1 MEYTNGHRS
10 KTQLQIGRRSTFMA
24 KKIRL
29 GFVGANVRSTWA
41 SQSHFP
47 ALRASPDVEL
57 SGVCTTR
64 PETAEEARKAFGARL
79 AFTDFRAMAASPEID
94 AIAVVVRV
102 PFHYEPTK
110 AAIEAGKHVYTEW
123 PLGRTTAEAEELAAL
138 ARAKGVQ
145 TAVGLQSRVSPALLY
160 LKELIEEGYVGEVLS
175 GHADCMRDGALE
187 RPSSRT
193 WQRDVTLGA
202 NPLTIANGHVID
214 ALRFV
219 VGDFARVSCMVTT
232 QAKQWFETD
241 TKKMVDVTSPD
252 NIMVS
257 GKLASGAVA
266 SVHVAAV
273 PWAGG
278 GFRMVIYG
286 REGTLVATGNVSSQR
301 GEMLRIQGA
310 KRSHELTDLPIPE
323 RFVWMPPEFP
333 RGDPFNVGQMYSL
346 FAEAVRTG
354 QKQSRL
360 PTFDTAVDLHRFLD
374 TIRQSSD
381 TGRELPVP

>member
-1 MEYTNGHRS
+1 
-10 KTQLQIGRRSTFMA
+10 MA

-29 GFVGANVRSTWA
+29 GFVGANVKSTWA
-41 SQSHFP
+41 SQSHYP
-47 ALRASPDVEL
+47 ALAASPDVEMTA
-57 SGVCTTR
+57 VCTTR
-64 PETAEEARKAFGARL
+64 PETAEEARKAFGAKL
-79 AFTDFRAMAASPEID
+79 AFTDFREMVASKEID
-94 AIAVVVRV
+94 AVAVVVRV
-102 PFHYEPTK
+102 PLHYEPTK

-145 TAVGLQSRVSPALLY
+145 TACGLQSRVSPALLY
-160 LKELIEEGYVGEVLS
+160 MKEQIEAGYVGEVLS
-175 GHADCMRDGALE
+175 CHADCMRDGALE

-214 ALRFV
+214 ALRFI
-219 VGDFARVSCMVTT
+219 VGDFTRVSCMLTT

-278 GFRMVIYG
+278 GVRMVIYG
-286 REGTLVATGNVSSQR
+286 KEGTLVATGNVSSQR
-301 GEMLRIQGA
+301 GEMLRVQGA
-310 KRSHELTDLPIPE
+310 KRSHELSDMPIPDH
-323 RFVWMPPEFP
+323 FVWLPPEFP
-333 RGDPFNVGQMYSL
+333 RGDPFNVGQMYGL
-346 FAEAVRTG
+346 FAEAIRTG
-354 QKQSRL
+354 KTPGRL
-360 PTFDTAVDLHRFLD
+360 PTFDTAVNLHRFLD

-381 TGRELPVP
+381 SGRELPVA